1 MLLKQI
7 CPTGDLSL
15 ANKPLSTLNLKR
27 SGHKESNSKTRDDV
41 PVAIINQDEKFEAP
55 WRFTAC
61 QL

>member
-7 CPTGDLSL
+7 CPTEDI
-15 ANKPLSTLNLKR
+15 APSTLNLKR

-41 PVAIINQDEKFEAP
+41 PVAIINYDENFEAP
-55 WRFTAC
+55 WRITAC